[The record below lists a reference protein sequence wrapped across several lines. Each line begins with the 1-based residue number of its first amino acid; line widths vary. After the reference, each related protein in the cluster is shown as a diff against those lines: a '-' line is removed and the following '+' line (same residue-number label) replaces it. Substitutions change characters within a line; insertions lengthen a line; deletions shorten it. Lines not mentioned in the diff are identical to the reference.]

1 MKREELKITRY
12 VGHNKQEVEISI
24 EAERV
29 FTIIDKTWSVD
40 YATEE
45 FEKQCNMSSKN
56 VNKNVKLLFLYYI
69 IKCIKGGTPAA
80 FRLLD

>member
-1 MKREELKITRY
+1 MKREELKITRH

-56 VNKNVKLLFLYYI
+56 IKRCIDELANVELIVTGNDTVVELSLI
-69 IKCIKGGTPAA
+69 HI
-80 FRLLD
+80 